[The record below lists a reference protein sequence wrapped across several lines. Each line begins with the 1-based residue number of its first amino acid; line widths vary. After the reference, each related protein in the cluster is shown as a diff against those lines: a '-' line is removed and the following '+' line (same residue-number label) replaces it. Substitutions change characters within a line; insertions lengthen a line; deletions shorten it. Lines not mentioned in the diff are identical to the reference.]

1 MSRGWMPSA
10 CSGATE
16 VPVADRAPWCAPPL
30 LAVQFLTRLPVPPL
44 ARLSGPQAE
53 DGLARAMAWL
63 PLVGTLIGTITASVF
78 VVASLVWSPIIAG
91 LLALG
96 VEALLTGFF
105 HEDAVA
111 DFCDAFGGTARGE
124 TALRIMRDSRIGS
137 YGTVGLML
145 AVGLRLTAM
154 VALPM
159 PMAAIVIVAAATVG
173 RLWAVLLATLLPPA
187 RPDGVAAG
195 MGRGVPV
202 SRAAAAILLTIPG
215 IVPLLLVRPAA
226 LLGSTIICLLFLWWI
241 RRFLQQRIGGSTGD
255 CLGFAAYIG
264 QLSLLLC
271 AAVR

>member
-1 MSRGWMPSA
+1 MSRGSMLSA
-10 CSGATE
+10 CSGATD
-16 VPVADRAPWCAPPL
+16 VPLVHRAPWWAPPL

-63 PLVGTLIGTITASVF
+63 PPVGTVIGTITASVF
-78 VVASLVWSPIIAG
+78 VLASLVWSPIIAA
-91 LLALG
+91 LLALA
-96 VEALLTGFF
+96 VEALITGFF

-145 AVGLRLTAM
+145 AVGLRLAAM

-159 PMAAIVIVAAATVG
+159 PMAAVAIVAAATVG

-187 RPDGVAAG
+187 RLDGVAAG
-195 MGRGVPV
+195 MGRAVPV
-202 SRAAAAILLTIPG
+202 SRAAAAILLAIPG
-215 IVPLLLVRPAA
+215 IVPLMIVQSAP
-226 LLGSTIICLLFLWWI
+226 LLGSTVTCLLFLWWI
-241 RRFLQQRIGGSTGD
+241 KGFLRQRIGGSTGD
-255 CLGFAAYIG
+255 CLGFAAYMG
-264 QLSLLLC
+264 QLSVLLC